1 MIPILNQHL
10 KDELENETEN
20 IKEDK
25 ELEDENNAEEIEFSS
40 SDSGMPICTKVGLG
54 LLGAGAIGLTLCK
67 LLNSESKDK
76 I

>member
-1 MIPILNQHL
+1 MIPILNKHL
-10 KDELENETEN
+10 KNDELKSETEEEN
-20 IKEDK
+20 S
-25 ELEDENNAEEIEFSS
+25 DEEKEFSS
-40 SDSGMPICTKVGLG
+40 SDIRMPICAKVGLG